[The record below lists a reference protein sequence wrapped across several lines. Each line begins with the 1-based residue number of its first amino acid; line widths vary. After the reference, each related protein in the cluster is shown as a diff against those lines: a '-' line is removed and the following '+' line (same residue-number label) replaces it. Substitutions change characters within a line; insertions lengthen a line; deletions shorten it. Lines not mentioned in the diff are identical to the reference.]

1 MNQEIASSREQVGML
16 DDRLKQVERSLRG
29 YLLRRRQTI
38 LEELAEIEMLLDL
51 RRTKPTTHTPSCTH
65 GGARP
70 DG

>member
-1 MNQEIASSREQVGML
+1 MNQEIASAREQVGTL
-16 DDRLKQVERSLRG
+16 DDRLKQVERNLRG

-51 RRTKPTTHTPSCTH
+51 RRTKPTTHS
-65 GGARP
+65 RP